1 MKIIFETPSIGR
13 IGQRRTRLYDYQPN
27 LATSPFDVVMSGKHD
42 PFRQKEGHQTKV
54 FRCTVYAYMYKFNTR
69 RNIIAAI
76 IAIGAIVFVSAVGRR
91 RYFYF

>member
-13 IGQRRTRLYDYQPN
+13 TGQRRTRLYDYQPN
-27 LATSPFDVVMSGKHD
+27 LAFDVVMSGKHD

-69 RNIIAAI
+69 RNIIAAV
-76 IAIGAIVFVSAVGRR
+76 GAIVFVSAVGRR